1 MPAGRDREAT
11 VTDEELELRVTEEL
25 SWDPRVDSEAI
36 TVTVYDSVVTLAGAV
51 ASVRQK
57 REAKR
62 AAERVRGVV
71 LVDDELDVWVR
82 TEHRRDDANLRR
94 DVLQA
99 LALDDQVP
107 ATVYAWVDDGFVT
120 LVGTARWQHQRAEAE
135 FVATSLRGVTGVDDA
150 IELVDLGPAA
160 ENVRD
165 SVKAALRRHARLE
178 ADNIGVE
185 IANGTATLTG
195 EVRSVWERDT
205 VIAAAWAAP
214 GVRMVNDRLD
224 VFY

>member
-1 MPAGRDREAT
+1 
-11 VTDEELELRVTEEL
+11 VTDDDLELRVVEEL

-36 TVTVYDSVVTLAGAV
+36 TVTVYDGVVTLAGTV
-51 ASVRQK
+51 DSVRQK
-57 REAKR
+57 RDAKQ

-71 LVDDELDVWVR
+71 LVDDELDVRVR
-82 TEHRRDDANLRR
+82 IEHRRDDADLRR

-107 ATVYAWVDDGFVT
+107 ATVDAWVDDGFVT
-120 LVGTARWQHQRAEAE
+120 LVGTARWQYQRAEAE
-135 FVATSLRGVTGVDDA
+135 FVAASLRGVTGVDDA
-150 IELVDLGPAA
+150 IELIDLGPAA

-165 SVKAALRRHARLE
+165 SIKEALRRHARLE

-185 IANGTATLTG
+185 IVNGTATLTG
-195 EVRSVWERDT
+195 DVRSVWERDT

-224 VFY
+224 VFS

>member
-1 MPAGRDREAT
+1 M
-11 VTDEELELRVTEEL
+11 TDDDLELRVAEEL
-25 SWDPRVDSEAI
+25 SWDPRAGSQAI
-36 TVTVYDSVVTLAGAV
+36 TVTAYDGVVTLAGTV
-51 ASVRQK
+51 DSVRQK
-57 REAKR
+57 RDAKK

-71 LVDDELDVWVR
+71 LVDDELDVRVPV
-82 TEHRRDDANLRR
+82 EHRRDDADLCR

-107 ATVYAWVDDGFVT
+107 ATVDAWVDDGFVT
-120 LVGTARWQHQRAEAE
+120 LVGTASWHHQRAEAE
-135 FVATSLRGVTGVDDA
+135 FVAASLRGVTGVDDA
-150 IELVDLGPAA
+150 IELVGLGPAA
-160 ENVRD
+160 ENAGD
-165 SVKAALRRHARLE
+165 SIKEALRRHARIE

-195 EVRSVWERDT
+195 DVRSVWERDM

>member
-1 MPAGRDREAT
+1 
-11 VTDEELELRVTEEL
+11 
-25 SWDPRVDSEAI
+25 
-36 TVTVYDSVVTLAGAV
+36 
-51 ASVRQK
+51 
-57 REAKR
+57 
-62 AAERVRGVV
+62 
-71 LVDDELDVWVR
+71 
-82 TEHRRDDANLRR
+82 
-94 DVLQA
+94 
-99 LALDDQVP
+99 
-107 ATVYAWVDDGFVT
+107 
-120 LVGTARWQHQRAEAE
+120 VGTARMKHQRPHAGIGP
-135 FVATSLRGVTGVDDA
+135 TSPRGLTRGDDA

>member
-1 MPAGRDREAT
+1 
-11 VTDEELELRVTEEL
+11 VTDDDLELRVVEEL

-36 TVTVYDSVVTLAGAV
+36 TVTVYDGVVTLAGTV
-51 ASVRQK
+51 DSVRQK
-57 REAKR
+57 RDAKQ

-71 LVDDELDVWVR
+71 LVDDELDVRVR
-82 TEHRRDDANLRR
+82 IEHRRDDADLRR

-107 ATVYAWVDDGFVT
+107 ATVDAWVDDGFVT
-120 LVGTARWQHQRAEAE
+120 LVGTARWQYQQAE
-135 FVATSLRGVTGVDDA
+135 FVAASLRGVTGVDDA
-150 IELVDLGPAA
+150 IELIDLGPAA

-165 SVKAALRRHARLE
+165 SIKEALRRHARLE

-185 IANGTATLTG
+185 IVNGTATLTG
-195 EVRSVWERDT
+195 DVRSVWERDT

-224 VFY
+224 VFS